1 MRKFNVLLKH
11 KGKFVEYRDL
21 TGKKAVELM
30 RFLNGNKHLSVAY
43 TKSHGITETLTLKE
57 MEDVV
62 L

>member
-1 MRKFNVLLKH
+1 
-11 KGKFVEYRDL
+11 
-21 TGKKAVELM
+21 M